1 MTLYRLKKE
10 CHKQPCGDHVEV
22 DKDGK
27 QHTIKPGET
36 FESHRDLI
44 AKFCKGKSGEQCK
57 FEKVHPDDEPT
68 PDESPRIPSP
78 GAIADT
84 GGKDDATSPP
94 SIHPE
99 FGEDIT
105 SEFPLAKEKEVK
117 VYVKKH
123 WCQIIDETEDGE
135 EVLND
140 SKLRKKHVKKFLEEL
155 EEVDDEDVEEDEDG
169 EGDGEE

>member
-1 MTLYRLKKE
+1 MTLYRLKKT

-22 DKDGK
+22 DKQGK
-27 QHTIKPGET
+27 PHLIKPGET

-44 AKFCKGKSGEQCK
+44 AKFCKGKPGEGCK
-57 FEKVHPDDEPT
+57 FEKVHPDEITP
-68 PDESPRIPSP
+68 PDESPNIPSP

-84 GGKDDATSPP
+84 GGEDDDTSPP
-94 SIHPE
+94 IIHPE

-117 VYVKKH
+117 VYIKKH
-123 WCQIIDETEDGE
+123 WCQVVDETEGEE

-140 SKLRKKHVKKFLEEL
+140 SKLRKKNVDAFLEDL
-155 EEVDDEDVEEDEDG
+155 EEAEED
-169 EGDGEE
+169 GDEEE